1 MWINWE
7 VRKLLVLNSEF
18 VWNCNTFSSSR
29 WLIRKTFQMNFSCL
43 WSWNA
48 NRSTQITRMFHNSSR
63 NTCQKSSFEGAHGG
77 IFFLAINKI
86 RPYEESEVLKMKTC
100 RKAVTFR
107 RKGRPSEDS
116 EQADYY
122 LDVPWNL
129 VPFSS
134 SLAKSG
140 HWKRQTG
147 NRMWGPV
154 LLWLFDLRKVAISLC
169 TFFVP
174 YVDQII

>member
-1 MWINWE
+1 MTNSQDFPNE
-7 VRKLLVLNSEF
+7 FLLFVKLKCQQIHTNYQNVSQFLSKYLSEKF
-18 VWNCNTFSSSR
+18 FW
-29 WLIRKTFQMNFSCL
+29 
-43 WSWNA
+43 
-48 NRSTQITRMFHNSSR
+48 RSTWWH
-63 NTCQKSSFEGAHGG
+63 
-77 IFFLAINKI
+77 FFLAINKI

-154 LLWLFDLRKVAISLC
+154 LVWLFDLRKVAISLC